1 MSYARKKRPVVL
13 SVGVMACNEEISL
26 KPTLESLLRQS
37 VFDQLAARHFQC
49 EIIVIANGCTD
60 RTADVARELFARIQ
74 RPNPASDLFTARVI
88 EIPEAGRNN
97 AWNRFV
103 HEFSAVE
110 ARFLV
115 SMHADILLHHRDAL
129 SSLVSSLERLPHVNA
144 SSGRR
149 CADVLFKERKTFWER
164 LALAGSPADGSSP
177 VQLNGEL
184 ICLRAPIAREIFLPR
199 GLEGGFDRFVTQI
212 VATNF
217 LCEPFDARRIT
228 FVRDA
233 AHICAAHV
241 GPSEVLESKQRRMI
255 GQTAAHV
262 LLDYLRTRSNRER
275 RCLNETLR
283 SHEAA
288 DTGWLEKLV
297 ARHVRRRRFFAHL
310 FPGVLRVG
318 RSRLHGLRRLKH
330 IPETA
335 ATFVL
340 NVIACL
346 RAHRSLRSR
355 PADLHPAVTRV
366 TGVPVSQLDN
376 K

>member
-1 MSYARKKRPVVL
+1 MSYARKKRPVAL
-13 SVGVMACNEEISL
+13 SIGVMACNEENSI

-37 VFDQLAARHFQC
+37 VFDQLAARHAQC
-49 EIIVIANGCTD
+49 EIVVVANACTD
-60 RTADVARELFARIQ
+60 RTAEVAREVFARA
-74 RPNPASDLFTARVI
+74 RRMNPKTDFFTARVI
-88 EIPEAGRNN
+88 EIPEPGRNN

-110 ARFLV
+110 ARFLA

-129 SSLVSSLERLPHVNA
+129 VSLVSALERLPRANA

-164 LALAGSPADGSSP
+164 LALSGSPGEGGGP
-177 VQLNGEL
+177 LHLNGEF
-184 ICLRAPIAREIFLPR
+184 ICLRAGIAREIFLPR
-199 GLEGGFDRFVTQI
+199 GLDGGFDRFITQI
-212 VATNF
+212 IGTNF
-217 LCEPFDARRIT
+217 FSEAFDARRIT

-233 AHICAAHV
+233 AHICASHV
-241 GPSEVLESKQRRMI
+241 GPREVLESKKRRMI

-262 LLDYLRTRSNRER
+262 LIDYLRSRSIRER

-283 SHEAA
+283 SHETA
-288 DTGWLEKLV
+288 DREWLEKLI
-297 ARHVRRRRFFAHL
+297 ARHVRRRRFFGHL

-318 RSRLHGLRRLKH
+318 RSRIHGLRRLKH
-330 IPETA
+330 IPETC

-355 PADLHPAVTRV
+355 PAVVQPAGAER
-366 TGVPVSQLDN
+366 TGVPVSQFDN
-376 K
+376 Q